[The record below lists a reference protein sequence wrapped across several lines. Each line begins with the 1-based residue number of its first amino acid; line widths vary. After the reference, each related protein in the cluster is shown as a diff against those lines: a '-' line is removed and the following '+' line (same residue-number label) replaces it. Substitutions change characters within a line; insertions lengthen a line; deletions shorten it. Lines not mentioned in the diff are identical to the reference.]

1 MSTGINSGRPP
12 AVALAALAALA
23 SLLLGVG
30 TSQAQSVKLRVLT
43 IPSDVRAGSWIS
55 YRIQVDSK
63 NRPPRRFTQRLA
75 VVAREG
81 AGDEAG
87 AWLELKTI
95 EVGRTRIERGF
106 FARGESRDRG
116 HSQGAGTPHLV
127 LRRYQSLTTDGRLIE
142 YPVGEEGG
150 PMPDEDISAMDLL
163 EFTGTAKIDSL
174 APDTLSAGS
183 MTFPCRVERVTRYG
197 RDQWAAEDTTFV
209 NRAVMTR
216 TLWRNPAVP
225 VTGYARSVL
234 EVATARL
241 PTLSRAAASAPAE
254 TIAALPMAPDS
265 VATHSAAADST
276 AVDSA
281 ARVAPP
287 VGPQG
292 QRFFYRAE
300 VTLLDVGNDAVPEI
314 TQAPELAPEEAL
326 PRPKPK
332 VIR

>member
-1 MSTGINSGRPP
+1 L
-12 AVALAALAALA
+12 V
-23 SLLLGVG
+23 VG

-43 IPSDVRAGSWIS
+43 IPSDVQPGSWIS

-81 AGDEAG
+81 SGDEAG
-87 AWLELKTI
+87 AWLELKTM
-95 EVGRTRIERGF
+95 EAGRTRIERGF
-106 FARGESRDRG
+106 FARGESPDRG
-116 HSQGAGTPHLV
+116 HSQGAGTTAHLV
-127 LRRYQSLTTDGRLIE
+127 LRRYQMLTSDGRLIE
-142 YPVGEEGG
+142 YPVGGEGA

-174 APDTLSAGS
+174 ASDTLSAGS
-183 MTFPCRVERVTRYG
+183 QVFPCRVERVTRYG
-197 RDQWAAEDTTFV
+197 KDQWAAEDTTFV

-216 TLWRNPAVP
+216 TVWRNPAVP

-241 PTLSRAAASAPAE
+241 PTLSRGAAAAPPE
-254 TIAALPMAPDS
+254 TPPARSMAPDS
-265 VATHSAAADST
+265 TAARST
-276 AVDSA
+276 AVDSTA
-281 ARVAPP
+281 ADSATRVAPP
-287 VGPQG
+287 VGPEG
-292 QRFFYRAE
+292 QRFFYRAA
-300 VTLLDVGNDAVPEI
+300 VTLLDVGDDAVPEI

-326 PRPKPK
+326 PRPKLK

>member
-1 MSTGINSGRPP
+1 LFTGINSAPSR
-12 AVALAALAALA
+12 AAALAALA

-43 IPSDVRAGSWIS
+43 IPSDVQAGSWIS

-95 EVGRTRIERGF
+95 EAGRTRIERGF
-106 FARGESRDRG
+106 FARGDRG
-116 HSQGAGTPHLV
+116 HSQGAGTPNLV
-127 LRRYQSLTTDGRLIE
+127 LRRYQSLTPDGRLIE

-174 APDTLSAGS
+174 PSDTLSAGS
-183 MTFPCRVERVTRYG
+183 QMLPCRVVRVTRYG
-197 RDQWAAEDTTFV
+197 KDQWAAEDTTFV

-216 TLWRNPAVP
+216 TVWRNPAVP

-241 PTLSRAAASAPAE
+241 PTISRRAAAAPPE

-265 VATHSAAADST
+265 LATSSAAADSI
-276 AVDSA
+276 ALDSA
-281 ARVAPP
+281 SRVAPP
-287 VGPQG
+287 VGPEG

-300 VTLLDVGNDAVPEI
+300 VTLVDVGNDAVPEI
-314 TQAPELAPEEAL
+314 TQAAEAAPEDA